1 MADYRGHLAAG
12 AISYGVLAVCGAVV
26 APLVFV
32 QAETLLAKHWWEIP
46 AQFVIAL
53 MAALWPD
60 VDVASRSRILFYRLF
75 LALQLFLIATS
86 RWQAAAFLGL
96 VAILPG
102 IGRHRGWT
110 HRLWAALIVPA
121 PILVVPMLIHPEGG
135 IRPDLQLDRLHVGIP
150 YYLAALTG
158 YLSHLA
164 ADGLL
169 GTSLKRMAAVI
180 LWPVRFVWPTSDND
194 HDRRR

>member
-12 AISYGVLAVCGAVV
+12 AISYGVLAVCGVVV

-32 QAETLLAKHWWEIP
+32 QAETLFAKHWWEIP

-60 VDVASRSRILFYRLF
+60 VDIASRSRILFYRLF
-75 LALQLFLIATS
+75 LALQLFLITTS

-110 HRLWAALIVPA
+110 HRLWAALIVPV
-121 PILVVPMLIHPEGG
+121 PILVVPMFIHPEGG
-135 IRPDLQLDRLHVGIP
+135 IRPDLPLDRLHVGVP

-169 GTSLKRMAAVI
+169 GTSLKRMVAVI

-194 HDRRR
+194 HDRR